1 MVDRSCG
8 HFVSTTIHIHVYN
21 MAVSKETDSRMRANL
36 ILDSSLVIES
46 RNGGQVSTWKFFLE
60 VEAIGLWQFDG
71 TWIAERVHPI
81 APSRPSFEVRFR
93 GDFD

>member
-1 MVDRSCG
+1 MMVDRSCG

-46 RNGGQVSTWKFFLE
+46 RNGGQIST
-60 VEAIGLWQFDG
+60 
-71 TWIAERVHPI
+71 
-81 APSRPSFEVRFR
+81 
-93 GDFD
+93 